1 MWLLTSLTYAA
12 FRLLHQDFDPA
23 LNEAWKVSSKRGRK
37 RLMSAWD
44 CLGLVLCYYHR
55 TDFTGAAILV
65 EKSVVLADQQN
76 NLMLDCPH
84 Q

>member
-1 MWLLTSLTYAA
+1 LYSDL
-12 FRLLHQDFDPA
+12 A
-23 LNEAWKVSSKRGRK
+23 LNREYV
-37 RLMSAWD
+37 
-44 CLGLVLCYYHR
+44 LGFSTV
-55 TDFTGAAILV
+55 DGVTGAAILV

>member
-1 MWLLTSLTYAA
+1 LYS
-12 FRLLHQDFDPA
+12 D
-23 LNEAWKVSSKRGRK
+23 
-37 RLMSAWD
+37 
-44 CLGLVLCYYHR
+44 LVLNREYFLGFS
-55 TDFTGAAILV
+55 TVDGVTGAAILV

>member
-1 MWLLTSLTYAA
+1 V
-12 FRLLHQDFDPA
+12 
-23 LNEAWKVSSKRGRK
+23 NEIRFVQR
-37 RLMSAWD
+37 
-44 CLGLVLCYYHR
+44 LGLWPSKLNREYFLGFSTV
-55 TDFTGAAILV
+55 DGVTGAAILV